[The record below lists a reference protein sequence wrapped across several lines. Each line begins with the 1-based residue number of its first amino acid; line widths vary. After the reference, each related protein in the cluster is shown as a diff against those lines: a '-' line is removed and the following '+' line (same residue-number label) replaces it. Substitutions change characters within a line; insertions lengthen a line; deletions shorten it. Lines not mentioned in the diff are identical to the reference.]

1 MGARFRSIRALVFSR
16 KLLVIVYLAI
26 GVGVAASKDY
36 LDNLDT
42 VRRLA
47 SGLLAIGLWPLLFLG
62 IDLHID

>member
-1 MGARFRSIRALVFSR
+1 VFPR
-16 KLLVIVYLAI
+16 KLLAIVYLAV
-26 GVGVAASKDY
+26 GVAVAASKDY

-42 VRRLA
+42 ARRLA